1 MRGTT
6 TIALTLTVLL
16 AACGG
21 GERAASDAAAGAEDT
36 AATPDRSAATS
47 AWTAR
52 TDEGATGLA
61 AVSFEV
67 VDGAIRIRPGP
78 RAIYWREGDSASV
91 PFRVQA
97 TFEMVSV
104 PEHPEAYGL
113 FVGGRDL
120 EGPSQDYLY
129 FLVRHDGRYLLKHR
143 AGDETHTLVEWSDH
157 PAVRSR
163 EDAGGPPTNELAV
176 VAGDGRL
183 LFRAN
188 GQDVDSL
195 PLSGSMVR
203 ADGIAGLRVNHG
215 LDLEVTGFGVE
226 SGAEPGG

>member
-6 TIALTLTVLL
+6 TLTLTLTVLL

-21 GERAASDAAAGAEDT
+21 GESASSDGTAGAEDT
-36 AATPDRSAATS
+36 AAMPDRSAATS

-61 AVSFEV
+61 AVSFEIV
-67 VDGAIRIRPGP
+67 GGAIRLRPGP
-78 RAIYWREGDSASV
+78 RAIYWREGDGASV
-91 PFRVQA
+91 PFRVRA

-104 PEHPEAYGL
+104 PGRPEAYGL

-163 EDAGGPPTNELAV
+163 EDAGGPPTNALSV
-176 VAGDGRL
+176 VAGEGRL

-195 PLSGSMVR
+195 PLAESMVR

-215 LDLEVTGFGVE
+215 LDLRVRGFGVE
-226 SGAEPGG
+226 SGGQPGG